1 MTPRPFPGDRAGW
14 LMLAL
19 ALAAGAC
26 GPKAP
31 RTDPP
36 PVPLGSAVLVPANPA
51 STTPTAPRREA
62 IYFVDNRPVPA
73 AEARTYTGERIAR
86 MVMTR
91 GPDGGPVT
99 RIYTRPPPDPARTPP
114 EDAGAV
120 RFRPDEAPPI
130 YPARDVQTG
139 AFSMTTREGFSGL
152 VVVDG
157 VVFEREDLQALTP
170 DDIHTMEIIRGSD
183 AVRVYTDPRARN
195 GVINIT
201 TMAARR

>member
-1 MTPRPFPGDRAGW
+1 MLPRLPRPAGAHAG
-14 LMLAL
+14 LLAL

-26 GPKAP
+26 APKVP

-36 PVPLGSAVLVPANPA
+36 PVPLGSAVLRPADPEHA
-51 STTPTAPRREA
+51 GPRREA
-62 IYFVDNRPVPA
+62 AYFVDNRPVPA

-91 GPDGGPVT
+91 GPDGPVT

-120 RFRPDEAPPI
+120 RFRPDENPPV
-130 YPARDVQTG
+130 YPARDLQTG
-139 AFSMTTREGFSGL
+139 AFSMTTRDGFSGL

-157 VVFEREDLQALTP
+157 VVFERVDLQALTP
-170 DDIHTMEIIRGSD
+170 DDIHTMELIRGSD

-195 GVINIT
+195 GVVNIT
-201 TMAARR
+201 RMASRR